1 MSMKIV
7 CEHLENGE
15 DEIVI
20 RYKTMT
26 EEIENVLKYLKEESN
41 NIIGQSREKKY
52 VLKPSLIYY
61 FESVDNSIFA
71 YTKDGVY
78 EVNSTLN
85 DVESKFSHLGFF
97 RCNKS
102 FVLNINK
109 ILSLKSEIGSRIDA
123 ELVNGEHIIVSRRYS
138 KSLRE
143 ILREGRNDGEY

>member
-1 MSMKIV
+1 MKIV
-7 CEHLENGE
+7 CEHIENDE
-15 DEIVI
+15 DEIII

-26 EEIENVLKYLKEESN
+26 EEIENVLKYLKEDSN
-41 NIIGQSREKKY
+41 NIIGQAKEKKY
-52 VLKPSLIYY
+52 VLKPSVIYY

-109 ILSLKSEIGSRIDA
+109 ILSLKSEIGSRINA
-123 ELVNGEHIIVSRRYS
+123 ELINGEHIIVSRRYS

>member
-7 CEHLENGE
+7 CEHIENDE
-15 DEIVI
+15 DEIII

-26 EEIENVLKYLKEESN
+26 EEIENVLKYLKEDSN
-41 NIIGQSREKKY
+41 NIIGQAKEKKY
-52 VLKPSLIYY
+52 VLKPSVIYY

-109 ILSLKSEIGSRIDA
+109 ILSLKSEIGSRINA

>member
-1 MSMKIV
+1 MKIV
-7 CEHLENGE
+7 CDHIENGE
-15 DEIVI
+15 DEII
-20 RYKTMT
+20 IKYKTMT
-26 EEIENVLKYLKEESN
+26 EEIENILKYLKNDSN
-41 NIIGQSREKKY
+41 HIIGESRGKKY
-52 VLKPSLIYY
+52 VLKPSVIYY

-85 DVESKFSHLGFF
+85 DVENKFSHLGFF

-109 ILSLKSEIGSRIDA
+109 ILSLKSEIGSRINA
-123 ELVNGEHIIVSRRYS
+123 ELINGEHIIVSRRYS

>member
-1 MSMKIV
+1 MKIV
-7 CEHLENGE
+7 CEHIENDE
-15 DEIVI
+15 DEIII

-26 EEIENVLKYLKEESN
+26 EEIENVLKYLKEDSN
-41 NIIGQSREKKY
+41 NIIGQAKEKKY
-52 VLKPSLIYY
+52 VLKPSVIYY

-109 ILSLKSEIGSRIDA
+109 ILSLKSEIGSRINA